1 MEFRSDINALRAI
14 AVLAVCLFHFGVPG
28 FAGGFAG
35 VDVFFVISGYLMTRI
50 IISKLDT
57 GSFSLMAFYQ
67 ARGVR
72 IIPALAVLCMT
83 TLVLGWFLLENI
95 EYKTLGKHVAGAMGF
110 FSNILFQSEAG
121 YFDQMSHKK
130 WLLHTWSLSVEW
142 QFYLLYPLLLLLLSK
157 ALNLIHRAQLLRWI
171 VLAVALS
178 SMVWCVLLTSA
189 EPSSAF
195 YGLTQRAWE
204 MLAGAIVFLFPH
216 ASTGTSSDSLKKKS
230 IAGLGLALIAGSILG
245 LDGSLAWPGW
255 WAQIPVI
262 GCALVIWSQ
271 ADVKAFSFAPLQS
284 LGRIS
289 YSVYLWHWPLVVLLN
304 YYGKQQSAVWI
315 TAALCLSIAIG
326 ALSYV
331 WVETNCSK
339 WLGRVNKPW
348 LHVLITCL
356 LIAGMGRLIVKL
368 DGIPGASRAIN
379 DSEKAIFLK
388 HYAQLHLHGLQGF
401 YRLECDFYDAD
412 TKLARTS
419 IPESCT
425 PKSAAGGTFLWGDSH
440 AQALSHGLMQTLAKE
455 QGFAQVATSG
465 CRPSLKPQLHR
476 TGIDNNCEHS
486 NRYALQ
492 AIAALRPVRVLL
504 AQEAEHEQTDW
515 EELASHLQS
524 LGVRE
529 VVLIGPVPQWRP
541 SLPQV
546 IVSEYWG
553 DTREHVR
560 HGLDTRITKTDAVL
574 KDRLKNTSK
583 LSYLSLFDAL
593 CIQQACLAR
602 VPGSQ
607 ILMAVDYGHLTPEA
621 SAFIASE
628 VIVPRLRAENER

>member
-14 AVLAVCLFHFGVPG
+14 AVLAVCLFHFSVPG

-72 IIPALAVLCMT
+72 IIPALAVLCIT
-83 TLVLGWFLLENI
+83 TLVLGWFLLENL
-95 EYKTLGKHVAGAMGF
+95 EYQTLGKHVAGAMGF

-142 QFYLLYPLLLLLLSK
+142 QFYLLYPLLLLLTSNTLK
-157 ALNLIHRAQLLRWI
+157 RIHRPQFLRWI
-171 VLAVALS
+171 VLAAALF
-178 SMVWCVLLTSA
+178 SMAWCVLQTQT
-189 EPSSAF
+189 EPSAAF

-216 ASTGTSSDSLKKKS
+216 ALTDTKSDSSKKKW
-230 IAGLGLALIAGSILG
+230 IAGIGLALIAGSIHG
-245 LDGSLAWPGW
+245 LDGNLAWPGW
-255 WAQIPVI
+255 WAQIPVM

-271 ADVKAFSFAPLQS
+271 ANINVFNFAPVQR

-289 YSVYLWHWPLVVLLN
+289 YSVYLWHWPLFVLLN

-315 TAALCLSIAIG
+315 TGTLFLSIAL
-326 ALSYV
+326 ATVSYT
-331 WVETNCSK
+331 WVESK
-339 WLGRVNKPW
+339 CGKQLGRARKPW
-348 LHVLITCL
+348 LYLLITCL
-356 LIAGMGRLIVKL
+356 LVAVLGRLIVKL
-368 DGIPGASRAIN
+368 DGIPGATRAIN
-379 DSEKAIFLK
+379 NSESALFLK
-388 HYAQLHLHGLQGF
+388 HYAQLHLHGLHGF

-412 TKLARTS
+412 TKLARTT
-419 IPESCT
+419 IPEHCT
-425 PKSAAGGTFLWGDSH
+425 PKSAAGGVFLWGDSH
-440 AQALSHGLMQTLAKE
+440 AQALSHGIMQTLPKG

-492 AIAALRPVRVLL
+492 AIAELRPVRVLL

-515 EELASHLQS
+515 QELAGHLQS

-529 VVLIGPVPQWRP
+529 VVLVGPVPQWRP

-553 DTREHVR
+553 DTRKYVG
-560 HGLDTRITKTDAVL
+560 HGLDVRITKTDAVL
-574 KDRLKNTSK
+574 KERFKNSSK
-583 LSYLSLFDAL
+583 LNYISLFDAL
-593 CIQQACLAR
+593 CTQQACLAR

-607 ILMAVDYGHLTPEA
+607 ILMVVDYGHLTPEA
-621 SAFIASE
+621 SVFVVSE
-628 VIVPRLRAENER
+628 VIVPRLRPEN